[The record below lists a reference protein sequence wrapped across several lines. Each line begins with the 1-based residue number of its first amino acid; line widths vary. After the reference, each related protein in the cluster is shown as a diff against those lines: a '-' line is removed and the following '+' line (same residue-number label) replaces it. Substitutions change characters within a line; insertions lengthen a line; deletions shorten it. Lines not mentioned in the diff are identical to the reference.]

1 MDDASTQ
8 QSEARMSNL
17 KTGYQG
23 PGNVTTGNT
32 PEGVQGE
39 HNKGD
44 EFGARRPATSGT
56 NHDADTSGE
65 SMNQGH
71 GHPRDQHSQD

>member
-1 MDDASTQ
+1 
-8 QSEARMSNL
+8 MSDL

-23 PGNVTTGNT
+23 PGNATTGNT

-39 HNKGD
+39 DNKGD

-56 NHDADTSGE
+56 NRDADATGE
-65 SMNQGH
+65 SKNQGH
-71 GHPRDQHSQD
+71 SHPRDQHSSDNG

>member
-1 MDDASTQ
+1 
-8 QSEARMSNL
+8 MSDL

-23 PGNVTTGNT
+23 PGNATTGNT

-39 HNKGD
+39 NNKGD

-56 NHDADTSGE
+56 NRDADTTGVSK
-65 SMNQGH
+65 NQGH
-71 GHPRDQHSQD
+71 SHPRDQHSSDNG

>member
-1 MDDASTQ
+1 
-8 QSEARMSNL
+8 MSDL

-23 PGNVTTGNT
+23 PGNTTTGNT

-39 HNKGD
+39 NNKGD

-56 NHDADTSGE
+56 NHDADATGE
-65 SMNQGH
+65 SKNQGH
-71 GHPRDQHSQD
+71 SHPRDQHTEN